1 MKFEFYAG
9 KASLNKVY
17 CAVYTHNDDG
27 YYYLRAE
34 KDGKKIAG
42 TKIAKMTVEEYES
55 LPYDAYNNLVR
66 LQAAL
71 AKCDFTF
78 KDE

>member
-9 KASLNKVY
+9 KATLNNVS

-34 KDGKKIAG
+34 KNGKKIAG
-42 TKIAKMTVEEYES
+42 TQIAKMTVDEYEN
-55 LPYDAYNNLVR
+55 LPHSTYNNLIR

-71 AKCDFTF
+71 AKCGFVF